1 MIRATAGV
9 ATAAALL
16 ALASVSPGAAF
27 AQSPAS
33 SGAPATGA
41 PTSGASPSGAPSAAA
56 AGSRLGDLDLPEGW
70 QVSGAGAHRRLVW
83 TSPEPV
89 PIGDAR
95 VAFHAGG
102 RLLGHPVAA
111 RDGRSFGLPLQD
123 VQLTEGTQLRVTA
136 GGRRLDAAGPARSA
150 RLTPSAPT
158 ALPVAPL
165 PANGVDPGVPGRY
178 RTVSG
183 EYDLKSVRLPGFP
196 EPVEMRATVVG
207 PAGAPGKR
215 PVALFLHGR
224 HGTCYTP
231 GTEEV
236 TGDWPCAAGSKPIP
250 SHQGYLRAQ
259 RLLASQGYV
268 TLSISANGINGQ
280 DFRAEDGGA
289 QARSSLIRQHLARWA
304 DWSADRAAAPAA
316 VRRSSA
322 ADLSRVL
329 LVGHSRGGEG
339 VNRAALDTLTP
350 PPADQDGYRGPVRWK
365 ILGTVPIG
373 PTIFGN
379 NPAPDVPSMTILPG
393 CDGDVSDL
401 QGQNF
406 VDGTRGVSRGTALHS
421 AVYMVG
427 ANHNFYNSEWTPGQ
441 AQAPA
446 FDDFWS
452 DAQPDPVCSP
462 GTRTR
467 LTAAQQQ
474 AAGATYIAAAARL
487 FVAGDDRVRPLLDG
501 TGRRAPSAGPVRA
514 LSHAVGANRTPAFVP
529 GSSPLSV
536 SGGGRLC
543 AQIDPDPGRACLS
556 PDAGGASPHFAYW
569 EASPEPGRDA
579 VAMEWSRPGTP
590 VAVRSARPV
599 SLVGSGSLA
608 LRVIVPPNSTAT
620 ELDVAVTD
628 ASGRRAHLGR
638 TRVEG
643 LPGSERTTSYWA
655 REVRVPLSAAV
666 RSGLDLKRIT
676 ALELTPRTTAGR
688 AWLMDAW
695 GWRPGTP
702 AVRPAALARV
712 DVGRLTVAEGDS
724 GVRTYRVPVR
734 VSGQGSGQVRL
745 FVPDPATGEF
755 TSRTVTVR
763 PGRHDIDL
771 PVEVRGND
779 RFGYDVTH
787 DAFVKAVRGT
797 AIGAHRGG
805 VTVRN
810 DDPMPKVAVTPVA
823 DSVTEGAALTWRVTL
838 SEPADAEIS
847 GHVSFL
853 PPAGGTELTTA
864 DVDPAWLKE
873 QLGEVPATPT
883 PLSQIEFGGLNLPVS
898 VPAGATTAE
907 VSVPTAKDAV
917 SEPEESLRAQL
928 ITYDAT
934 WEPVP
939 GPEFVGTVRDA
950 S

>member
-1 MIRATAGV
+1 MIRATRGA

-27 AQSPAS
+27 AQSPV
-33 SGAPATGA
+33 
-41 PTSGASPSGAPSAAA
+41 PSDGPSAAA
-56 AGSRLGDLDLPEGW
+56 ASSRLGNLDLPEGW
-70 QVSGAGAHRRLVW
+70 QVSGTGARRQLVW
-83 TSPEPV
+83 TAPEPV
-89 PIGDAR
+89 PMGDAR
-95 VAFHAGG
+95 VTFHAGD

-111 RDGRSFGLPLQD
+111 RDGRSFRLPLQD
-123 VQLTEGTQLRVTA
+123 LRLTEGTQLRVTA
-136 GGRRLDAAGPARSA
+136 GGRRLDASGPARSA
-150 RLTPSAPT
+150 RLTPSDPSGTSGPSAPA
-158 ALPVAPL
+158 ALPGAPL

-178 RTVSG
+178 RPVSG
-183 EYDLKSVRLPGFP
+183 EYDLKPVPLPGFP

-215 PVALFLHGR
+215 PVVLFLHGR

-231 GTEEV
+231 GSEDV
-236 TGDWPCAAGSKPIP
+236 TGDWPCAVGSKPIP
-250 SHQGYLRAQ
+250 SHQGYLKAQ

-339 VNRAALDTLTP
+339 VNRAALDSLTP

-379 NPAPDVPSMTILPG
+379 NPAPDVPSMTVLPG

-406 VDGTRGVSRGTALHS
+406 VDGTRGVSRGAALHS

-427 ANHNFYNSEWTPGQ
+427 ANHNFFNSEWTPGQ

-452 DAQPDPVCSP
+452 DEQTDPVCSP

-514 LSHAVGANRTPAFVP
+514 LSHAVGAHRTPAFVP
-529 GSSPLSV
+529 GLSALTV

-543 AQIDPDPGRACLS
+543 AQVDPDPGRACLS

-569 EASPEPGRDA
+569 EAAPEPGRDA
-579 VAMEWSRPGTP
+579 VALEWSRPGTP

-599 SLVGSGSLA
+599 SLAGSGSLA
-608 LRVIVPPNSTAT
+608 LRVIVPPNSTGT
-620 ELDVAVTD
+620 ELDIAVTD

-638 TRVEG
+638 TRVDG

-666 RSGLDLKRIT
+666 RSGLDLKRIA
-676 ALELTPRTTAGR
+676 ALELTPRTAAGR

-712 DVGRLTVAEGDS
+712 DVGRLTVEEGDS

-745 FVPDPATGEF
+745 FVPDPATGET

-763 PGRHDIDL
+763 PGRHDIDV

-797 AIGAHRGG
+797 AVGAHRGG
-805 VTVRN
+805 VTVQN
-810 DDPMPKVAVTPVA
+810 DDPMPKVTVAPVA

-853 PPAGGTELTTA
+853 PPVGGTELTTA
-864 DVDPAWLKE
+864 DLDQAWLKE

-898 VPAGATTAE
+898 VPVGATTAE
-907 VSVPTAKDAV
+907 VSVPTAEDAV
-917 SEPEESLRAQL
+917 SEPAESLRAQL
-928 ITYDAT
+928 ITYDST